1 MAILW
6 DYPIQLISE
15 IAAIISDSPLR
26 PTTNYVSSPSRRSPR
41 PPVATSMPGASEY
54 TKGGAAAP
62 PFVRS
67 RLRALPLDRGH
78 RRSRCSRHAAIQI
91 DVNRAVA
98 PREHRRT
105 PRLVADD
112 DLRPPIAVHVGDLDV
127 VVRVRLDLQ
136 SFDRGPPEPALPV
149 SEEDLDA
156 ARIGPRV
163 DDVGIAV
170 AVEVTR
176 GHAPHAA

>member
-1 MAILW
+1 
-6 DYPIQLISE
+6 
-15 IAAIISDSPLR
+15 
-26 PTTNYVSSPSRRSPR
+26 
-41 PPVATSMPGASEY
+41 MPGASEY

-105 PRLVADD
+105 ARLVADD
-112 DLRPPIAVHVGDLDV
+112 DVRPPIAVHVGDLDV

-136 SFDRGPPEPALPV
+136 SFYSGPPEPPLPLPQQDLHPPPLHPLLAV
-149 SEEDLDA
+149 SVL
-156 ARIGPRV
+156 PSSFS
-163 DDVGIAV
+163 
-170 AVEVTR
+170 TTL
-176 GHAPHAA
+176 HPT

>member
-6 DYPIQLISE
+6 GYPIQPIFE
-15 IAAIISDSPLR
+15 IAGIISDSPLR
-26 PTTNYVSSPSRRSPR
+26 TTTNYVSSPSVRPR
-41 PPVATSMPGASEY
+41 LPVATSMPDASEY

-62 PFVRS
+62 PFFRS
-67 RLRALPLDRGH
+67 RLRALRLARGH
-78 RRSRCSRHAAIQI
+78 RRSRCSGHAAVQI
-91 DVNRAVA
+91 DVNRAVT

-105 PRLVADD
+105 ARLVADD
-112 DLRPPIAVHVGDLDV
+112 DVRPPVAVHVGDLDV

-136 SFDRGPPEPALPV
+136 SFDRGPSESALPV
-149 SEEDLDA
+149 SEKDLGA

-163 DDVGIAV
+163 DDVEIAV

-176 GHAPHAA
+176 GQAPHAA